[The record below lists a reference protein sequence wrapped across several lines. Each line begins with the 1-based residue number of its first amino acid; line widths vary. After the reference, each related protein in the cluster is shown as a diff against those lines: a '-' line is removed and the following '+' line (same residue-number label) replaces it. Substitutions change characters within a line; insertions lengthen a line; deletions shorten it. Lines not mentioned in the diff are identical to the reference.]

1 MRSNSLWVTG
11 ASRSGKTTCLVNQF
25 CEWVRPGL
33 ARGTTQSAMNVL
45 VLAAIGDNRLDL
57 ADRLTDATQGRCP
70 FRSTTPLG
78 FFEDEVMLFWSLLI
92 QQLDLRATFPV
103 RLRPE
108 NEQELA
114 TRLWRTELDEA
125 IAQTGYSEAR
135 LVRRILDLMQLA
147 SLSGITLEEIPALL
161 EQGVP
166 GIEGQV
172 AELPIPYS
180 TVGEMLQR
188 WRMWC
193 LRRGLLTYSLMTEL
207 YWRYLLPNPLYQQH
221 LTDRFQAVIADD
233 VDEFPAI
240 ARQLFEFFLNKG
252 TLCAFG
258 FNPDGAV
265 RLGLGADPTY
275 LAELS
280 ERCEVVTLSDRPV
293 PCLLD
298 ELGESIVELVSD
310 PVFFA
315 SLPNSI
321 QTIQTTTQAQLI
333 RQTGEVII
341 KAVQSGQIEPRD
353 IALIGPGI
361 DPISRYALTEILRK
375 KGIPVELLNDQ
386 RPLASSPIIRSLFTL
401 LALIYPG
408 LGRLVDRD
416 AIAEML
422 VVLSQKMSAL
432 DERLSLEKVLPTDEA
447 NTVLSTTVSMST
459 ASSLIPHPSSL
470 LIDPVRAGLIADH
483 CFEPHPDRPTLMPVT
498 AFPRWDRLG
507 YQAADAY
514 AGIVRWID
522 EQRSQLEQRLIASPV
537 VMLDRA
543 IQRFFLGG
551 SHLPFDQLAAVREL
565 IETAQHYWEV
575 DDRVRRSD
583 FSDAPPS
590 MTVRN
595 FVQLLRNGTVTAN
608 PFPVRPI
615 GPASNAVTL
624 TTVFQYRSSRR
635 AHRWQFWLDAGSS
648 RWLSGVDSLFAAP
661 LFLQDW
667 SRQPWRVEDSQAM
680 NEQRLRRILLDLLGR
695 TEEKL
700 FLCYSDLSTSGQE
713 QTGVLTSLVNAAIP
727 LNSEPLSV

>member
-1 MRSNSLWVTG
+1 MRSNSVWVTG
-11 ASRSGKTTCLVNQF
+11 ASRSGKTTRLVNQF

-33 ARGTTQSAMNVL
+33 TRGVTQSAIGVL

-57 ADRLTDATQGRCP
+57 ADRLTAATQGKCP

-92 QQLDLRATFPV
+92 GSLDLKATFPI

-114 TRLWRTELDEA
+114 TRLWRAELDSA
-125 IAQTGYSEAR
+125 IARTSYSEAR

-147 SLSGITLEEIPALL
+147 SLSGITLDEIPLLL

-172 AELPIPYS
+172 AELSIPYA

-188 WRMWC
+188 WRFWC
-193 LRRGLLTYSLMTEL
+193 LRRGLLTYSLITEL
-207 YWRYLLPNPLYQQH
+207 YWRYLLPNPIYQKH
-221 LTDRFQAVIADD
+221 LLDRFQGVIADD

-240 ARQLFEFFLNKG
+240 ARQLFEVFLNND
-252 TLCAFG
+252 TACAFG

-275 LAELS
+275 MAELAS
-280 ERCEVVTLSDRPV
+280 SCEEVALTRSV
-293 PCLLD
+293 PSLMD
-298 ELGESIVELVSD
+298 DLGESIVELISD

-315 SLPNSI
+315 SLPDSI
-321 QTIQTTTQAQLI
+321 QTVQTTTQAQLI
-333 RQTGEVII
+333 RQTGDVIV
-341 KAVQSGQIEPRD
+341 KAVQSGQIQPRE
-353 IALIGPGI
+353 IAIIGPGI
-361 DPISRYALTEILRK
+361 DPISRYGLTEILRK

-386 RPLASSPIIRSLFTL
+386 RPLASSPIIRSLLTL

-422 VVLSQKMSAL
+422 VVLSQKIAASDWRS
-432 DERLSLEKVLPTDEA
+432 DET
-447 NTVLSTTVSMST
+447 LSTSSVST
-459 ASSLIPHPSSL
+459 ASF
-470 LIDPVRAGLIADH
+470 LIDPVRAGLIADY
-483 CFEPHPDRPTLMPVT
+483 CFEPHPDHPNLMPAT

-514 AGIVRWID
+514 AGIVKWVED
-522 EQRSQLEQRLIASPV
+522 QRQQLRERLIASPV
-537 VMLDRA
+537 VMCDRA
-543 IQRFFLGG
+543 LQRFFLGG
-551 SHLPFDQLAAVREL
+551 SHLPFDQLAALREL

-575 DDRVRRSD
+575 DDRLRRSD
-583 FSDAPPS
+583 FSDAPAS

-595 FVQLLRNGTVTAN
+595 FIQLLRNGTVTAN
-608 PFPVRPI
+608 PFPVRPV
-615 GPASNAVTL
+615 GLASNAVTL
-624 TTVFQYRSSRR
+624 ATVFQYRSSRR

-648 RWLSGVDSLFAAP
+648 RWLSGVDALFAAP
-661 LFLQDW
+661 IFLQHW
-667 SRQPWRVEDSQAM
+667 SGQAWRVEDTQTM
-680 NEQRLRRILLDLLGR
+680 NEQRLRRIMLDLLGR

-713 QTGVLTSLVNAAIP
+713 QTGVLTTLVNAAIP
-727 LNSEPLSV
+727 INSDPIPV